1 MPEEPEFEL
10 LTVDPQPALAIRA
23 VVPNDQLAFDMG
35 EWLPA
40 VWKYAT
46 DNGIEL
52 AGPPFTRY
60 HAMGEHETDL
70 ESGLPVTAPR
80 QGEGRIKPVELPGGE
95 VASTWHV
102 GPYDRLPETHRALA
116 EWVAEQGR
124 TQAGPHWEV
133 YWTDPGAEPDPAKW
147 RTQVLMPL
155 R

>member
-10 LTVDPQPALAIRA
+10 LTVEPQPCLAIRA

-46 DNGIEL
+46 EHGIEL
-52 AGPPFTRY
+52 AGPPFSRY
-60 HAMGEHETDL
+60 HAIGEHETDL
-70 ESGLPVTAPR
+70 ESGLPVTGPQ
-80 QGEGRIKPVELPGGE
+80 QGEGRIKAVELPGGE

-102 GPYDRLPETHRALA
+102 GPYDRLPETHRALVD
-116 EWVAEQGR
+116 WVAEQGR

-133 YWTDPGAEPDPAKW
+133 YWTDPGAEPDPARW